1 MSASAWSVAMRRK
14 WQDPEYRAKQA
25 DARRR
30 GKSKLAAAIKRK
42 WQDPEYRAKQAKAKR
57 PYQRKCAERQAK
69 AAAERAA
76 AKQAQAQA
84 KRELIEKHRRLWAQ
98 SPHGKLDC
106 RADYKARNAFI
117 CAARADGLTL
127 QETADIYGLT
137 RQRIKQIANQHDRR
151 ANP

>member
-84 KRELIEKHRRLWAQ
+84 KRELIEKHRQLWEQ
-98 SPHGKLDC
+98 SPHWKLSGK
-106 RADYKARNAFI
+106 AGTQARNPFI

-127 QETADIYGLT
+127 QETADICGLS
-137 RQRIKQIANQHDRR
+137 RQRIKQIVDQQRPAS
-151 ANP
+151 

>member
-30 GKSKLAAAIKRK
+30 GKSKLADAIKRK

-76 AKQAQAQA
+76 AKQAQARA
-84 KRELIEKHRRLWAQ
+84 KRELIKKHRRRWAQ
-98 SPHGKLDC
+98 SPHRELD
-106 RADYKARNAFI
+106 RKAAIQARNALI
-117 CAARADGLTL
+117 CEARADGLTL
-127 QETADIYGLT
+127 QETADICGLS
-137 RQRIKQIANQHDRR
+137 RQRIKQIVDQQRPAS
-151 ANP
+151 

>member
-42 WQDPEYRAKQAKAKR
+42 WQDPEYRAKQARAKR

-84 KRELIEKHRRLWAQ
+84 KRELIEKHRQLWEQ
-98 SPHGKLDC
+98 SPHWKLSGK
-106 RADYKARNAFI
+106 AGTQARNPFI

-127 QETADIYGLT
+127 QETADICGLS
-137 RQRIKQIANQHDRR
+137 RQRIKQIVDQQRPAS
-151 ANP
+151 

>member
-1 MSASAWSVAMRRK
+1 VSASAWSVAMRRK

-30 GKSKLAAAIKRK
+30 GKSKLADAIKRK

-84 KRELIEKHRRLWAQ
+84 KRELIEKHRQLWEQ
-98 SPHGKLDC
+98 SPHWKLSGK
-106 RADYKARNAFI
+106 AGTQARNPFI

-127 QETADIYGLT
+127 QETADICGLS
-137 RQRIKQIANQHDRR
+137 RQRIKQIVDQQRPAS
-151 ANP
+151 

>member
-30 GKSKLAAAIKRK
+30 GKSKLADAIKRK

-69 AAAERAA
+69 AAAERAT

-84 KRELIEKHRRLWAQ
+84 KRELIEKHRQLWEQ
-98 SPHGKLDC
+98 SPHWKLSGK
-106 RADYKARNAFI
+106 AGTQARNPFI

-127 QETADIYGLT
+127 QETADICGLS
-137 RQRIKQIANQHDRR
+137 RQRIKQIVDQQQPAS
-151 ANP
+151 